1 MLFQTEPLHVPRSII
16 PEAVFREFPA
26 KTLRKLPVSGRN
38 PPGSA
43 RNSTQE
49 SGDRI
54 RLSVLTGSG
63 RNRINRVTGSVHQNT
78 AYMKSPEYHGTD
90 RFLPYV
96 FDLGTAVKILS
107 INNIGNIV
115 SFDSFL

>member
-1 MLFQTEPLHVPRSII
+1 MI

-49 SGDRI
+49 SVDRI
-54 RLSVLTGSG
+54 RLLVLTDSC
-63 RNRINRVTGSVHQNT
+63 RFRVKPDKSVHRIT
-78 AYMKSPEYHGTD
+78 ASMKSPEYHGTG

-96 FDLGTAVKILS
+96 FDLGYIH
-107 INNIGNIV
+107 
-115 SFDSFL
+115 